1 MSSLGRRSY
10 VTFNRSIMANP
21 SNRQPHSLHTQVA
34 LMLALA
40 ALLLAAACTSA
51 PVDDRPNIIL
61 VITDDQGYGEV
72 AAHGNSMIQ
81 TPNLDALHAES
92 VRLTN
97 FHVDPTCSP
106 TRSALITG
114 RYSSRT
120 GVWHTIMGRS
130 IVHREE
136 TTFADVLSDVGY
148 ATGFFGKWHLGDSS
162 PYRPIDRGFQEA
174 VYHGGGGVG
183 QTPDYWGNDYF
194 DDTYWHNGNPTAY
207 QGYCTDVFFDN
218 ALRFIEETATAAENP
233 FFVYLSTN
241 APHGPFLVDESYS
254 KPYADKGVP
263 SPMDKFYGMIENID
277 DNMGRLTEK
286 LDELG
291 IAENTL
297 LIFMTDNGSAA
308 GVTNTHPTQ
317 RVGSTNEELL
327 ARAAKE
333 EAEGAWQGFNA
344 GMRGRK
350 GSEYDGGH
358 RVPFFVRWP
367 GGKLGAPRDVA
378 NLAAHID
385 VLPTFADVAGT
396 PRRED
401 LDWDG
406 TSLLPLLRDEGWN
419 DRTLIVHSQRIRFP
433 ERWRKSSV
441 MTEQHRLVNGQE
453 LYDIQADPGQL
464 TDIATENPEVVAALR
479 DAYDSWWDHIGDR
492 FEQHVYLDIGSDA
505 ENPARITA
513 HDWLPPDD
521 SVQVP
526 WNQGHVSRAPAV
538 NGTWNIQVT
547 QPGSY
552 EFELYQRDKPA
563 NYPIEASTATL
574 RIGEL
579 EETVQIE
586 SGASAAVI
594 TMDLPAGKTTMN
606 SRFAAEDGTERGAF
620 FIYAKR
626 M

>member
-1 MSSLGRRSY
+1 MHSFVPTKPPGR
-10 VTFNRSIMANP
+10 
-21 SNRQPHSLHTQVA
+21 VA
-34 LMLALA
+34 LALA
-40 ALLLAAACTSA
+40 AIALASGCAAPS
-51 PVDDRPNIIL
+51 DDRPNIIL
-61 VITDDQGYGEV
+61 VITDDQGYGDV
-72 AAHGNSMIQ
+72 GAHGNSMIQ
-81 TPNLDALHAES
+81 TPNLNALHEES
-92 VRLTN
+92 VRLTD

-130 IVHREE
+130 IVHRDE
-136 TTFADVLSDVGY
+136 TTFANVLADAGY
-148 ATGFFGKWHLGDSS
+148 ATGFFGKWHLGDTA

-194 DDTYWHNGNPTAY
+194 DDTYWHNGIPKPY
-207 QGYCTDVFFDN
+207 KGYCTDVFFDN
-218 ALRFIEETATAAENP
+218 ALRFIDERVESGAGP
-233 FFVYLSTN
+233 FFLYLSTN
-241 APHGPFLVDESYS
+241 APHGPFLVDEAYS
-254 KPYADKGVP
+254 KPYSDKGVP

-277 DNMGRLTEK
+277 DNMGRLSGK
-286 LDELG
+286 LQKLG
-291 IAENTL
+291 IADNTL
-297 LIFMTDNGSAA
+297 LVFMTDNGTAA

-317 RVGSTNEELL
+317 RVGSRNAALL
-327 ARAAKE
+327 KRAAKE

-344 GMRGRK
+344 AMRGRK

-367 GGKLGAPRDVA
+367 SGGLGEPRDIP
-378 NLAAHID
+378 NLTAHID
-385 VLPTFADVAGT
+385 VLPTFADVAGAGDR
-396 PRRED
+396 PE

-406 TSLLPLLRDEGWN
+406 TSLLPLMRGENWSE
-419 DRTLIVHSQRIRFP
+419 RTLVVHSQRIRFP

-441 MTEQHRLVNGQE
+441 MTERHRLVNGEE
-453 LYDIQADPGQL
+453 LYDITADPGQL
-464 TDIATENPEVVAALR
+464 EDIADANPEVVAALR
-479 DAYDSWWDHIGDR
+479 GEYDSWWDRIDNR
-492 FEQHVYLDIGSDA
+492 FEQHVHLDIGSDA

-526 WNQGHVSRAPAV
+526 WNQGHIARAPAV
-538 NGTWNIQVT
+538 NGTWNINVT
-547 QPGSY
+547 QAGTY

-563 NYPIEASTATL
+563 NHPVEAVEATL
-574 RIGEL
+574 RVGGTE
-579 EETVQIE
+579 E
-586 SGASAAVI
+586 SGPVPDGAANVRF

-606 SRFAAEDGTERGAF
+606 SLFRGADGTERGAF

-626 M
+626 L

>member
-1 MSSLGRRSY
+1 MAKGVSNMRLLGSK
-10 VTFNRSIMANP
+10 AWP
-21 SNRQPHSLHTQVA
+21 A
-34 LMLALA
+34 LVVLALV
-40 ALLLAAACTSA
+40 AAAGCGA
-51 PVDDRPNIIL
+51 PADDRPNIIL
-61 VITDDQGYGEV
+61 VITDDQGYGDIG
-72 AAHGNSMIQ
+72 AHGNAKIR
-81 TPNLDALHAES
+81 TPHLDAMHAES

-106 TRSALITG
+106 TRSALVTG

-130 IVHREE
+130 IVHRDEK
-136 TTFADVLSDVGY
+136 TFADVLAGAGY
-148 ATGFFGKWHLGDSS
+148 STAFFGKWHLGDTS

-194 DDTYWHNGNPTAY
+194 DDTYWHNGEPTAY
-207 QGYCTDVFFDN
+207 EGYCTDVFFDN
-218 ALRFIEETATAAENP
+218 ALRFIGEQAESGTGP

-241 APHGPFLVDESYS
+241 APHGPFLVDDKYS
-254 KPYADKGVP
+254 EPYADDGVP

-277 DNMGRLTEK
+277 DNMGRLRAK

-297 LIFMTDNGSAA
+297 LIFMTDNGTAA

-317 RVGSTNEELL
+317 RVGSTNQQLLAKAEEL
-327 ARAAKE
+327 ADAQ
-333 EAEGAWQGFNA
+333 AWQGFNA

-358 RVPFFVRWP
+358 RVPFFMRWP
-367 GGKLGAPRDVA
+367 AGSLGEPRDVG
-378 NLAAHID
+378 NLTAHID
-385 VLPTFADVAGT
+385 VLPTFADIAGAGVQ
-396 PRRED
+396 PH

-406 TSLLPLLRDEGWN
+406 TSLLPLLRGEEWS
-419 DRTLIVHSQRIRFP
+419 DRTLTVHSQRIRYP

-441 MTEQHRLVNGQE
+441 MTERYRLVNGEE
-453 LYDIQADPGQL
+453 LYDMESDPGQL
-464 TDIATENPEVVAALR
+464 QDIAEENPEAVAMLR
-479 DAYDSWWDHIGDR
+479 DAYDSWWDRIDDR
-492 FEQHVYLDIGSDA
+492 FDQHVHLDIGSDA

-538 NGTWNIQVT
+538 NGTWNINVT
-547 QPGSY
+547 QAGTY
-552 EFELYQRDKPA
+552 EFSLYQRDAPA
-563 NYPIEASTATL
+563 EFPIEAAAATL
-574 RIGEL
+574 RIGEA
-579 EETVQIE
+579 E
-586 SGASAAVI
+586 SSAPVPDGASSVQF
-594 TMDLPAGKTTMN
+594 TMDLPAGKTTMDTL
-606 SRFAAEDGTERGAF
+606 FKAPDGAERGAF
-620 FIYAKR
+620 FVYAKR
-626 M
+626 H

>member
-1 MSSLGRRSY
+1 MRSFETGR
-10 VTFNRSIMANP
+10 
-21 SNRQPHSLHTQVA
+21 HG
-34 LMLALA
+34 ALA
-40 ALLLAAACTSA
+40 ALAVIVLAVAAGCRAAA
-51 PVDDRPNIIL
+51 DDRPNIIL
-61 VITDDQGYGEV
+61 VITDDQGYGDV
-72 AAHGNSMIQ
+72 GAHGNTMIR
-81 TPNLDALHAES
+81 TPHLDALHAQS

-106 TRSALITG
+106 TRSALVTG

-130 IVHREE
+130 IVHRDE
-136 TTFADVLSDVGY
+136 TTFADMLGEAGY
-148 ATGFFGKWHLGDSS
+148 ATGFFGKWHLGDTA

-194 DDTYWHNGNPTAY
+194 DDTYWHNGAPKPFE
-207 QGYCTDVFFDN
+207 GYCTDVFFDN
-218 ALRFIEETATAAENP
+218 ALRFIEETSGNRSEP

-254 KPYADKGVP
+254 KPYSDMGVP

-277 DNMGRLTEK
+277 DNMGRLSAK

-291 IAENTL
+291 IADNTL
-297 LIFMTDNGSAA
+297 LVFMTDNGTAA

-317 RVGSTNEELL
+317 RVGSSNQKLL
-327 ARAAKE
+327 ARAAS
-333 EAEGAWQGFNA
+333 EAEQGSWQGFNA

-367 GGKLGAPRDVA
+367 GGDLGAPRDIG

-385 VLPTFADVAGT
+385 VLPTFADIAGAGSR
-396 PRRED
+396 PD

-406 TSLLPLLRDEGWN
+406 ASLLPLLRGEAWS
-419 DRTLIVHSQRIRFP
+419 DRTLVVHSQRIRFP

-441 MTEQHRLVNGQE
+441 MTERHRLVNGEE
-453 LYDIQADPGQL
+453 LYDITADPGQTKNL
-464 TDIATENPEVVAALR
+464 ADDLPNTVATLR
-479 DAYDSWWDHIGDR
+479 EEYDAWWDRIDDR
-492 FEQHVYLDIGSDA
+492 FEQHVHLDIGSDA

-513 HDWLPPDD
+513 HDWLPPED

-526 WNQGHVSRAPAV
+526 WNQGHVRQAPAV
-538 NGTWNIQVT
+538 NGTWNVNVT
-547 QPGSY
+547 QAGTY

-563 NYPIEASTATL
+563 EHPIEASQATL
-574 RIGEL
+574 RVGEA
-579 EETVQIE
+579 EANAPVAD
-586 SGASAAVI
+586 GATSVRF
-594 TMDLPAGKTTMN
+594 TMDLPAGKTTMHT
-606 SRFAAEDGTERGAF
+606 RFVAAGGVERGAF
-620 FIYAKR
+620 FVYAKR
-626 M
+626 L

>member
-1 MSSLGRRSY
+1 MRSFELKECLWP
-10 VTFNRSIMANP
+10 V
-21 SNRQPHSLHTQVA
+21 V
-34 LMLALA
+34 LALV
-40 ALLLAAACTSA
+40 AAAGCGA
-51 PVDDRPNIIL
+51 PADDRPNIIL
-61 VITDDQGYGEV
+61 VITDDQGYGDV
-72 AAHGNSMIQ
+72 AAHGNTKIR
-81 TPNLDALHAES
+81 TPNLDELHAES

-130 IVHREE
+130 IVHRDE
-136 TTFADVLSDVGY
+136 TTFADVLSEAGY
-148 ATGFFGKWHLGDSS
+148 DTAFFGKWHLGDTA

-194 DDTYWHNGNPTAY
+194 DDTYWHNGTPKAY
-207 QGYCTDVFFDN
+207 EGYCTDVFFDN
-218 ALRFIEETATAAENP
+218 ALRFIDEQAASGSGP

-241 APHGPFLVDESYS
+241 APHGPFLVDEKYS
-254 KPYADKGVP
+254 TPYAEMGVP
-263 SPMDKFYGMIENID
+263 NPMDKFYGMIENID
-277 DNMGRLTEK
+277 ENMGRLGAK

-291 IAENTL
+291 LAENTL
-297 LIFMTDNGSAA
+297 LIFMTDNGTAA

-317 RVGSTNEELL
+317 RVGSSNKELL
-327 ARAAKE
+327 VRAEKE

-358 RVPFFVRWP
+358 RVPFFMRWP
-367 GGKLGAPRDVA
+367 SGDLGEPRA
-378 NLAAHID
+378 IGNLTAHID
-385 VLPTFADVAGT
+385 VLPTFADIAGAGER
-396 PRRED
+396 PD

-406 TSLLPLLRDEGWN
+406 TSLLPLLRGGDWT
-419 DRTLIVHSQRIRFP
+419 DRTLTVHSQRIRFP

-441 MTEQHRLVNGQE
+441 MTEQYRLVNGEE
-453 LYDIQADPGQL
+453 LYDIKADPGQL
-464 TDIATENPEVVAALR
+464 ENLAEQKPEMVAQLR
-479 DAYDSWWDHIGDR
+479 EAYDAWWDRIGGR
-492 FEQHVYLDIGSDA
+492 FEQHVHLDIGSDA

-521 SVQVP
+521 SMQVP

-538 NGTWNIQVT
+538 NGTWNINVT
-547 QPGSY
+547 QAGTY

-563 NYPIEASTATL
+563 DYPIEASEATL
-574 RIGEL
+574 RVGDA
-579 EETVQIE
+579 E
-586 SGASAAVI
+586 SSAPVPEGASHVRL
-594 TMDLPAGKTTMN
+594 TMDLPAGKTTLDT
-606 SRFAAEDGTERGAF
+606 RFTSSDGIERGAF
-620 FIYAKR
+620 FVYAKR
-626 M
+626 L